1 MPFPLG
7 HTAIGLA
14 AGETIQPLQKQSS
27 RWAYFIF
34 VALMANLPDLD
45 ILLGLVLHGNGAAYH
60 RGPTHSLLFAAL
72 CGYLASHAWRLRPGI
87 PKVGFGLCSLVIFSH
102 VAADMLL
109 TATPVSLFWPL
120 EVHWSQGQSSWRQI
134 LDMVLFQGV
143 QDAGIVLAALIYTVV
158 LRNFRAIVRGGSLF
172 ARVTRKN

>member
-1 MPFPLG
+1 MPLPLG

-14 AGETIQPLQKQSS
+14 AIETVQPQQEQSS
-27 RWAYFIF
+27 RWVYFVF

-45 ILLGLVLHGNGAAYH
+45 ILFGLVLHGNGAAYH
-60 RGPTHSLLFAAL
+60 RGPTHSMIFAVL

-87 PKVGFGLCSLVIFSH
+87 PKVGFGLCSLLIFTH

-120 EVHWSQGQSSWRQI
+120 EIHWSQGQSTWWQI
-134 LDMVLFQGV
+134 FDMVLFQSI
-143 QDAGIVLAALIYTVV
+143 QDAGIVISALIYTIV
-158 LRNFRAIVRGGSLF
+158 LRNIRAVSRGGSLF
-172 ARVTRKN
+172 AKAMRKD